1 MSQKL
6 RVFCFTSFFIIMFG
20 QTQRVLYINFYVAV
34 LYCRCKKYRRQLIV
48 LFIIM
53 VAFWEV
59 YQKAILPMAGVK
71 PEESRD
77 ALHSF
82 STNSKICKILWKG
95 CFDGRGKSDSKV
107 LDYDTIG
114 KNYDPDLSDPVKNTY
129 KQKDEYL
136 QDYFKIWF
144 EMLKKHPT
152 VYIQATLNG
161 TYGYWGYMTEIR
173 YPYGYYVQPES
184 MDAYQKNIK
193 YIIQKNKIYQRY
205 ISWGFRYNISEN
217 SIDIIYKT
225 DDVFMDFDWIAWH
238 GMFF

>member
-1 MSQKL
+1 
-6 RVFCFTSFFIIMFG
+6 MFG
-20 QTQRVLYINFYVAV
+20 QTQRVLYINFYDAV
-34 LYCRCKKYRRQLIV
+34 LYCRCKKISKTIDS
-48 LFIIM
+48 FIYNNGG
-53 VAFWEV
+53 VWEV

-71 PEESRD
+71 PGGKQEMLSIPFQQTARYVKYYGNDVSTEEEKVIR
-77 ALHSF
+77 
-82 STNSKICKILWKG
+82 
-95 CFDGRGKSDSKV
+95 KV

-136 QDYFKIWF
+136 KDYFNIWF

-152 VYIQATLNG
+152 AYIQATLNG

-173 YPYGYYVQPES
+173 YPYGYYVQPEVWI
-184 MDAYQKNIK
+184 YIKKNIK
-193 YIIQKNKIYQRY
+193 YIIQKKQNISEIY
-205 ISWGFRYNISEN
+205 IMGFRYNISEN

-225 DDVFMDFDWIAWH
+225 DDIFMDFDWIAWH

>member
-1 MSQKL
+1 
-6 RVFCFTSFFIIMFG
+6 
-20 QTQRVLYINFYVAV
+20 
-34 LYCRCKKYRRQLIV
+34 
-48 LFIIM
+48 
-53 VAFWEV
+53 
-59 YQKAILPMAGVK
+59 MAGVK
-71 PEESRD
+71 PGGKQEMLSIPFQQTARYVKYYGNDVSTEEEKVIR
-77 ALHSF
+77 
-82 STNSKICKILWKG
+82 
-95 CFDGRGKSDSKV
+95 KV

-136 QDYFKIWF
+136 KDYFNIWF

-152 VYIQATLNG
+152 AYIQATLNG

-184 MDAYQKNIK
+184 MDTYQKEYKIYYSEKTK
-193 YIIQKNKIYQRY
+193 YIRDIYQRY

-225 DDVFMDFDWIAWH
+225 DDIFMDFDWIAWH